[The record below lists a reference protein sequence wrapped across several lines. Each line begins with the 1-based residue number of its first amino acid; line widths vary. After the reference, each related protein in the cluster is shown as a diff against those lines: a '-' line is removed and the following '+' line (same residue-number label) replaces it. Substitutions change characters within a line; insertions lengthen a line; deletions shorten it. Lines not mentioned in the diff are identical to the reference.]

1 MARRGAIT
9 RLTCTDIPPVK
20 DGVWAVENIAEPMET
35 TRPTQSGGG
44 TLSAGNNA
52 GPHAAPDDPPHAP
65 TSRVRRHL
73 GVRLLLTLVVL
84 LPMLATAIVIVAS
97 ANTAWK
103 FKQNAQIVAKDAT
116 ALAVVASA
124 RAQMN
129 SLEVPLSAVSYA
141 AQIGISEPVL
151 DTLLHPTIPF
161 SRQLAQGTATIAGY
175 PTFSSTSTLRADVA
189 HLQAM
194 IPEVEAKSVSFDDV
208 HAFLSKMATDIDNIW
223 FGDYGRL
230 QRDVAAWQP
239 AGSFEVHV
247 SALRQTYEAFLAG
260 GHEIEGAIFVLEG
273 IGPADSKQELIQA
286 AGDYQTATGEFTGE
300 LSPKAQAAWRYL
312 QTDPSDQH
320 FAATIQQGLTVA
332 LTGAKP
338 PFLDNTT
345 FAGTSMTPGI
355 HYLFDINK
363 LVTSASQDLHDT
375 ALAQA
380 ASASDRLSGE
390 VVFLALLAL
399 VCFGGVAVG
408 GRVLTRPLK
417 KLSAAA
423 LQVHSGEFDLE
434 RLPDSGPRE
443 VVTTTEAFNDMA
455 LTLKAVEAKAVA
467 LAAEDLSD
475 PELLIPLPG
484 RTGSALQASVD
495 TLAVRIRERELQRQ
509 LLHEAAT
516 HDSLTGLLNRAA
528 VFEFLTHD
536 VSRRRDQGETVAV
549 LFIDLDG
556 LKPLND
562 TYGHEVGDTAILATG
577 MALMQATDDCDVV
590 GRLGGDEF
598 LVVLCHEHSCDGDT
612 VVARIRDS
620 VAQCRIPV
628 QDVLVPLEASVGVAL
643 TQCDSDTDPMRLV
656 RQADEAM
663 YEAKKTARAI
673 RDRFTSAPS

>member
-1 MARRGAIT
+1 MANALR
-9 RLTCTDIPPVK
+9 
-20 DGVWAVENIAEPMET
+20 
-35 TRPTQSGGG
+35 TQRGGG
-44 TLSAGNNA
+44 ALSAE
-52 GPHAAPDDPPHAP
+52 D
-65 TSRVRRHL
+65 TSRSGVELDPTDRASKAKTRRHP
-73 GVRLLLTLVVL
+73 GVRLVLTLVVL
-84 LPMLATAIVIVAS
+84 LPMLATGILILSS
-97 ANTAWK
+97 ANSAWK
-103 FKQNAQIVAKDAT
+103 FRQSAQVVAKDAT
-116 ALAVVASA
+116 QLQVVANA

-151 DTLLHPTIPF
+151 DTLLTPAVPF
-161 SRQLAQGTATIAGY
+161 SKQLAQGTATIVGF
-175 PTFSSTSTLRADVA
+175 PTFSSTPTLRADVA
-189 HLQAM
+189 ELQAM
-194 IPEVEAKSVSFDDV
+194 IPKVTAKAVSFDEV
-208 HAFLSKMATDIDNIW
+208 HVFLTKMASDIDHVWYQAYN
-223 FGDYGRL
+223 RL
-230 QRDVAAWQP
+230 QADVSSWQP
-239 AGSFEVHV
+239 PGTFEVHV
-247 SALRQTYEAFLAG
+247 SALRQTYQAFLAG

-286 AGDYQTATGEFTGE
+286 AGEYQTATGEFSGE
-300 LSPKAQAAWRYL
+300 LSPKAHQAWRHL
-312 QTDPSDQH
+312 QTDPSDQR

-332 LTGAKP
+332 LTGSKP
-338 PFLDNTT
+338 PFIGNAK
-345 FAGTSMTPGI
+345 FAGESMTPGV
-355 HYLFDINK
+355 HYLGDLNK
-363 LVTSASQDLHDT
+363 LVTAASQDLHDT
-375 ALAQA
+375 ALTQA
-380 ASASDRLSGE
+380 SAASDRLVGE
-390 VVFLALLAL
+390 LLFLALLAL
-399 VCFGGVAVG
+399 VGFGGVIAG

-417 KLSAAA
+417 KLAAAA
-423 LQVHSGEFDLE
+423 LQVHSGDFDLE

-455 LTLKAVEAKAVA
+455 STLKAVEAKAVA

-484 RTGSALQASVD
+484 RTGHALQASVD
-495 TLAVRIRERELQRQ
+495 TLAVRIREREVQRQ

-516 HDSLTGLLNRAA
+516 HDSLTGLKNRAA

-536 VSRRRDQGETVAV
+536 VSRRREAGETVAV

-598 LVVLCHEHSCDGDT
+598 LVILCHAHSCAGDS
-612 VVARIRDS
+612 VVERIRDT

-643 TQCDSDTDPMRLV
+643 TQCDADTDPMLLV

-673 RDRFTSAPS
+673 RDRFTSASS

>member
-1 MARRGAIT
+1 VVVGRIGPLTWLDAPRVKERASLVETFLEPMATTTANPLSGAIQPADDAS
-9 RLTCTDIPPVK
+9 RSDTDLDADQRVS
-20 DGVWAVENIAEPMET
+20 
-35 TRPTQSGGG
+35 R
-44 TLSAGNNA
+44 
-52 GPHAAPDDPPHAP
+52 
-65 TSRVRRHL
+65 TSTRRHP

-84 LPMLATAIVIVAS
+84 LPMVATGILILSS
-97 ANTAWK
+97 ANSAWR
-103 FKQNAQIVAKDAT
+103 FRQNAEVVANDAT
-116 ALAVVASA
+116 ALQVVANA

-141 AQIGISEPVL
+141 AQLGISEPVL
-151 DTLLHPTIPF
+151 NSLLHPAVPF
-161 SRQLAQGTATIAGY
+161 STQLAQGTATIAGF
-175 PTFSSTSTLRADVA
+175 PTFSSTPTLRADVRE
-189 HLQAM
+189 LQAM
-194 IPEVEAKSVSFDDV
+194 IPAVATKTVTFNDV
-208 HAFLSKMATDIDNIW
+208 HVFLSKMAIDIDNIW
-223 FGDYGRL
+223 YRDFNRL
-230 QRDVAAWQP
+230 QADVASWQP
-239 AGSFEVHV
+239 PGTFEVHA

-273 IGPADSKQELIQA
+273 IGPADAKQELIQA
-286 AGDYQTATGEFTGE
+286 AGEYQVATGEFTGQ
-300 LSPKAQAAWRYL
+300 LSTKAQQAWQHL
-312 QTDPSDQH
+312 LTDPSDQA
-320 FAATIQQGLTVA
+320 FAATIKQGLNVA
-332 LTGAKP
+332 LTGSKP
-338 PFLDNTT
+338 PFVGNTT
-345 FAGTSMTPGI
+345 FAGSSMTPGV
-355 HYLFDINK
+355 HYLGDLNK

-380 ASASDRLSGE
+380 ATATGHLVSELL
-390 VVFLALLAL
+390 FLALLAL
-399 VCFGGVAVG
+399 VGIGGVVVG

-417 KLSAAA
+417 KLAAAA
-423 LQVHSGEFDLE
+423 LRVHSGEFDLE

-484 RTGSALQASVD
+484 RTGHALQASVD

-536 VSRRRDQGETVAV
+536 VSRRREAGETVAV

-577 MALMQATDDCDVV
+577 MALMQATNECDVV

-598 LVVLCHEHSCDGDT
+598 LVVLCHDHSCNGDS
-612 VVARIRDS
+612 VVQRIRDS

-643 TQCDSDTDPMRLV
+643 TQCDGDTDPMLLV

-673 RDRFTSAPS
+673 RDRFTAANS

>member
-1 MARRGAIT
+1 
-9 RLTCTDIPPVK
+9 
-20 DGVWAVENIAEPMET
+20 VELEEPK
-35 TRPTQSGGG
+35 RDSR
-44 TLSAGNNA
+44 
-52 GPHAAPDDPPHAP
+52 AP
-65 TSRVRRHL
+65 SRRHP

-84 LPMLATAIVIVAS
+84 LPMLATGILILSS
-97 ANTAWK
+97 ANSAWRSR
-103 FKQNAQIVAKDAT
+103 QNAEIVAKDAT
-116 ALAVVASA
+116 ALQVVASA

-151 DTLLHPTIPF
+151 DTLLHPAIPF
-161 SRQLAQGTATIAGY
+161 STQLAQGTATIAGF
-175 PTFSSTSTLRADVA
+175 PTFSSTPTLRADVA
-189 HLQAM
+189 QLKAM
-194 IPEVEAKSVSFDDV
+194 IPKVASRSVSFDDV
-208 HAFLSKMATDIDNIW
+208 HAFLTKMAVDIDTIW
-223 FGDYGRL
+223 YKDYNRL
-230 QRDVAAWQP
+230 QSDTASWRP
-239 AGSFEVHV
+239 PGSFEVHT
-247 SALRQTYEAFLAG
+247 SALRQTYQAFLAG

-273 IGPADSKQELIQA
+273 IGPADSKQELIQG
-286 AGDYQTATGEFTGE
+286 AGEYQTATSEFAGE
-300 LSPKAQAAWRYL
+300 LSPKAEQAWRHL
-312 QTDPSDQH
+312 QTDPSDRQ
-320 FAATIQQGLTVA
+320 FSATIQQGLTVA
-332 LTGAKP
+332 LTGSKP
-338 PFLDNTT
+338 PFVDNPT

-355 HYLFDINK
+355 HYLVDVNK
-363 LVTSASQDLHDT
+363 LVTAASQDLHDT

-380 ASASDRLSGE
+380 SAATGRLVSE
-390 VVFLALLAL
+390 LLFLALLAL
-399 VCFGGVAVG
+399 VGFGGVVVG

-417 KLSAAA
+417 KLAAAA

-484 RTGSALQASVD
+484 RTGHALQASVD
-495 TLAVRIRERELQRQ
+495 TLAVRIREREVQRQ

-536 VSRRRDQGETVAV
+536 VSRRREAGETVAV

-598 LVVLCHEHSCDGDT
+598 LVVLCHAHSCSGDT
-612 VVARIRDS
+612 VVEKIRDS
-620 VAQCRIPV
+620 VSQCRIPV

-643 TQCDSDTDPMRLV
+643 TQCDTDTDPMLLV

-673 RDRFTSAPS
+673 RDRFTSANS